1 MLGYFQIEVYIP
13 DELSWKDKRIV
24 ILSLKDKV
32 KKKFN
37 VSIAELNGGDLW
49 QRSTIGMAMVSND
62 QNLIKNCF
70 DKIMRMLDQDD
81 RFELIER
88 KIEFYNW

>member
-1 MLGYFQIEVYIP
+1 MLGYFQIEIYIP
-13 DELSWKDKRIV
+13 TALSLKDKRFV
-24 ILSLKDKV
+24 TLSLKDKV

-37 VSIAELNGGDLW
+37 VSIAELSGADIW

-88 KIEFYNW
+88 KIEFYN

>member
-1 MLGYFQIEVYIP
+1 MLGYFQIEIYIP
-13 DELSWKDKRIV
+13 TALSLKDKRFV

-37 VSIAELNGGDLW
+37 VSIAELSGADLW

-81 RFELIER
+81 RFELIDKE
-88 KIEFYNW
+88 IVFYN